1 MEVRYCKR
9 CGKLFNYTG
18 VSPICDSCRK
28 KEEEAFEKVKKY
40 LDENPRSDIR
50 KISED
55 TEVSTHQINQW
66 IREERLELSKDS
78 PLILKCER
86 CGAPIRTGRFCNEC
100 KMKMASGLNN
110 AFSDGRPKRTA
121 EPLKPDKNDRMR
133 FMR

>member
-18 VSPICDSCRK
+18 LSPICDSCRK

-40 LDENPRSDIR
+40 LDENPHSDIK

-78 PLILKCER
+78 NITLKCER

-100 KMKMASGLNN
+100 KTKMASGLNN
-110 AFSDGRPKRTA
+110 VFSDERPKRTA
-121 EPLKPDKNDRMR
+121 GSLKPDKNDRMR